1 MGHELTF
8 PRSVCS
14 GSIPLPLSSA
24 PQYRPLGTFCVEK
37 RPGPVFAPH
46 TQNPTQNDLDNLI
59 FHDSR
64 IRSTPSARRH
74 GPIPSLDYPVLIPVP
89 PPHYDLTIHRL
100 LWSNSSSVANA
111 VLFFTRNKIVTYA
124 IITNNDE

>member
-1 MGHELTF
+1 MGYELTF

-14 GSIPLPLSSA
+14 GNIPLPLSSA

-37 RPGPVFAPH
+37 RPVEFSSH
-46 TQNPTQNDLDNLI
+46 TKSHTKRFSLI

-111 VLFFTRNKIVTYA
+111 VLFFTRNRVVTYA
-124 IITNNDE
+124 IITNNDK